1 MKDLISLIAGLA
13 LLLVVLFMIH
23 DARAEDD
30 AMEITQHLYDQAIKE
45 IADGDRDFGCQ
56 VLRDALLASGD
67 IDDDWETY
75 TSIWDIGTRTCNWI
89 NNPSTVETSTPKP

>member
-30 AMEITQHLYDQAIKE
+30 AMKITQHLYDQAMKE
-45 IADGDRDFGCQ
+45 IAEGDRDFGCQ
-56 VLRDALLASGD
+56 VLRDALLTSHD
-67 IDDDWETY
+67 IDDGYDTY

-89 NNPSTVETSTPKP
+89 NNPSTLETSN